1 MPDNIGSMKTQHAL
15 IVDRQLVADNPWR
28 HIAAEEDI
36 PESGSISVDLT
47 RWLAE
52 KGQLIERQAPV
63 GVRLAASE
71 DPAVL
76 QDDLIDI
83 PMIVLDMQNYV
94 DGRSYTHA
102 YWLRERYAYSGEI
115 RVIGEVYRDQLN
127 FLERVGV
134 SQFELA
140 ADQDPQDALN
150 GFDEFSVLYQPSAD
164 EGRNIFSHRRVSD

>member
-1 MPDNIGSMKTQHAL
+1 MPNNGRSLNPQGVL
-15 IVDRQLVADNPWR
+15 IIDRQLVADNPWR
-28 HIAAEEDI
+28 HIAAEEDV

-52 KGQLIERQAPV
+52 KDQLIARQAPV
-63 GVRLAASE
+63 GVRLNAADDLS
-71 DPAVL
+71 VL
-76 QDDLIDI
+76 QDDLNDI
-83 PMIVLDMQNYV
+83 PMVVLDMASYL
-94 DGRSYTHA
+94 DGRCYTHA
-102 YWLRERYAYSGEI
+102 YWLRERYAYCGEI

-134 SQFELA
+134 NQFELA

-164 EGRNIFSHRRVSD
+164 DGSNIFRRRRALD